1 MGTPPKTAMDH
12 VQRAISKLKVT
23 DREGKEL
30 HDWFLSLSD
39 KG

>member
-1 MGTPPKTAMDH
+1 MDH

-23 DREGKEL
+23 DMEGKELKEL